1 MRLDPSSFEEDLGD
15 DPVKAAG
22 YGIQNL
28 KYVLA
33 HLSEWVQDTDKD
45 YTFRQGIYN
54 EIVYQYVRYLNHVT
68 FNIGGVYLNERYDG
82 DARPGYQVVSNEKQE
97 RALQFLLEQ
106 VKDLTWLNA
115 RELRKTMPL
124 MGDVTGFLEDEIF
137 KILTNRLNAV
147 AINVQQATEKD
158 LLTPEVCIHKMYD
171 FIFAPTKQGKSL
183 SAVEK
188 KLQIKFVAQLISNSG
203 VVAKDMGGQPFT
215 LATERQ
221 MVAIPE
227 AVKAKSR
234 EMYGEI
240 PVQYVGIFTNISL
253 PDYNNVKKDWGNVE
267 RQGFDF
273 LQPIAIYPVQ
283 MSSLYFNMLKRTQ
296 VLLRSK
302 QTQGNDDTRMHYKL
316 LLYKIEQAL
325 K

>member
-1 MRLDPSSFEEDLGD
+1 M
-15 DPVKAAG
+15 KAAG
-22 YGIQNL
+22 YGIKNL

-33 HLSEWVQDTDKD
+33 HLNEWVGDTDKD
-45 YTFRQGIYN
+45 YTFRQEIYN

-82 DARPGYQVVSNEKQE
+82 DARPGYQVVPREKQE

-106 VKDLTWLNA
+106 VKDLTWLSA
-115 RELRKTMPL
+115 KELRKTMPL

-158 LLTPEVCIHKMYD
+158 PLTPEIYFSKMYD